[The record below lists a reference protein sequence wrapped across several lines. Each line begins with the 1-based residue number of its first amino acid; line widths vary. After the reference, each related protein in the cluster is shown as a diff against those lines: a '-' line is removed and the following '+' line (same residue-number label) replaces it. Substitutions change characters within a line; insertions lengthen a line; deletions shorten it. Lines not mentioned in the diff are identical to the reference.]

1 MIEGI
6 SPQFL
11 TSLDDLA
18 AQPPKHLLL
27 LYSGGLD
34 GTYLLRQLRDLGTT
48 VTALNVRIGDAD
60 PVDQARQHAE
70 LFGAQFRDV
79 DATEAF
85 FAEFVPAAIHADAV
99 YQELFPVGSTL
110 TRPLMARSAVAVAL
124 ELGCDVIGHT
134 ATYMQNSAIRLSGSI
149 AALAPDIGIA
159 APYLG
164 SDLPRAEKLA
174 ALEHAGVAFPEGIH
188 SIDANPWGRVIE
200 MGTLES
206 PENRL
211 DETVFRWTRGVAD
224 APDAPAEIAL
234 TFAGGL
240 PVALD
245 GADVGLSGLVAT
257 LNALGGEHAV
267 GRSSGLEDT
276 PFGVKNHEIREAPAA
291 TVIIKAHQVLANA
304 VLTRHEHSVRAGIA
318 REWTGAV
325 VHGGWFGTLGDSL
338 ARCLADLDRPLN
350 GTVRL
355 RLHKGTLTALSVTS
369 PNGLYY
375 TRLGDGF
382 HASMQGYSYTPW
394 LSLATL
400 PDRDREQARRFGA
413 V

>member
-1 MIEGI
+1 V
-6 SPQFL
+6 PQFL

-34 GTYLLRQLRDLGTT
+34 GTYLLRQLRDLHTT
-48 VTALNVRIGDAD
+48 VTALNVRIGDSE
-60 PVDQARQHAE
+60 PSDQARRHAE
-70 LFGAQFRDV
+70 LFGAEFRDV

-85 FAEFVPAAIHADAV
+85 FADFVPAAIHADAV
-99 YQELFPVGSTL
+99 YQDLFPVGSTL
-110 TRPLMARSAVAVAL
+110 TRPLMARTAVTTAM

-164 SDLPRAEKLA
+164 SDLPRSHKLA
-174 ALEHAGVAFPEGIH
+174 ALEGAGVSFPEGIH

-200 MGTLES
+200 NGSLES

-211 DETVFRWTRGVAD
+211 DESVFRWTRDVTD
-224 APDAPAEIAL
+224 APDTPAEIAL
-234 TFAGGL
+234 TFTEGL

-245 GADVGLSGLVAT
+245 GAEIALGDLVTA

-291 TVIIKAHQVLANA
+291 TVIIKAHQILANA
-304 VLTRHEHSVRAGIA
+304 VLTRHEHTVRASIA
-318 REWTGAV
+318 REWTGTV
-325 VHGGWFGTLGDSL
+325 VHGGWFGMLGESL
-338 ARCLADLDRPLN
+338 ARCLADLDRALN

-355 RLHKGTLTALSVTS
+355 RLHKGSLTALSVTS

-375 TRLGDGF
+375 ARLGDGF
-382 HASMQGYSYTPW
+382 HESMHGYSYTPW
-394 LSLATL
+394 LSLTTL
-400 PDRDREQARRFGA
+400 PDRDRKQAWRDQEQRFGA